1 MSEREVR
8 IEDWWPRLS
17 IEGKH
22 IILADLGAPLA
33 DGVRAEI
40 VELIGRAAPERLD
53 DREVDFIRTQI
64 EFVD

>member
-1 MSEREVR
+1 MSEREGR

-22 IILADLGAPLA
+22 AILADPDAPLG

-40 VELIGRAAPERLD
+40 VELTGRAAPERLD
-53 DREVDFIRTQI
+53 RSDVDYVTTQI
-64 EFVD
+64 ESVD